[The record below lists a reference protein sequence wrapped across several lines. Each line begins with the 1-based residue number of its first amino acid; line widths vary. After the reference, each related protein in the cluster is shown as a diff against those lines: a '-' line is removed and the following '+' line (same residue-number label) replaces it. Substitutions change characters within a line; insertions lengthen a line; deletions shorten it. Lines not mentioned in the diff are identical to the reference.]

1 MMGQDIVNNH
11 ELRRVTLAAATTGD
25 TTLTAIDT
33 KGYQGIVAFLLN
45 IGTVGAADA
54 SNYLTFEAWES
65 DDNGVADAFTQIT
78 DDLRY
83 VTPFNYDADTNPHG
97 NGEFVIDNTAMA
109 NTDHMFGVMLYK
121 RYLQIRVNENGTFS
135 GTITL
140 NALLG
145 GARETITAHRT

>member
-1 MMGQDIVNNH
+1 MGTDIVNNY

-25 TTLTAIDT
+25 GTLTAINTD
-33 KGYQGIVAFLLN
+33 GFQGVVAFLLN

-54 SNYLTFEAWES
+54 DNYLVFEAWES
-65 DDNGVADAFTQIT
+65 DDNGSTDPYTQIT

-83 VTPFNYDADTNPHG
+83 VTPFNVTADSPHG
-97 NGEFVIDNTAMA
+97 IGEFVIDDTAMA
-109 NTDHMFGVMLYK
+109 NTDHIFGVK
-121 RYLQIRVNENGTFS
+121 IGKKYLQIRVNETGTFS

-145 GARETITAHRT
+145 GSRSTITAHRT